1 MAILSRRMFTS
12 LIAAAVLAVLAAAPS
27 LAQVS
32 PGGARVGPA
41 GGTPSTTAPS
51 NSEGTPAGGT
61 GVIGQTQVGGG
72 GYQAGTADTYTPQRR
87 VRRARS
93 ARRSRRA
100 ARRAAM
106 RRSAPVAG
114 SPDGAAD
121 TLSNGA
127 YNGGTGARSS
137 SGLNG
142 SNRQSDV
149 PR

>member
-1 MAILSRRMFTS
+1 MAILSRRMSAS

-72 GYQAGTADTYTPQRR
+72 GYQAGSADTYTPQRR
-87 VRRARS
+87 VRRART
-93 ARRSRRA
+93 ARRNRRSVRRA
-100 ARRAAM
+100 AI
-106 RRSAPVAG
+106 RRSAPAASSQG
-114 SPDGAAD
+114 GAAD
-121 TLSNGA
+121 TMSNGA
-127 YNGGTGARSS
+127 YNGGTGVSSS

-142 SNRQSDV
+142 SNRQSDA